1 MVTVTNYT
9 VATNSEG
16 KSFVILELQ
25 GDLEMVQSQN
35 SGKFYATARK
45 CGITSTFDESTAA
58 QLVGRQ
64 LPGSILK
71 EACEPY
77 EYTVP
82 ETGEQI
88 TLSHRYGYSPTEPQ
102 PVVSQPKLEPV
113 VPNLSN
119 FSTNGKNVFAQ
130 A

>member
-35 SGKFYATARK
+35 TGKFYATARK

-58 QLVGRQ
+58 LLVGRQ
-64 LPGSILK
+64 LPGGIVK

-77 EYTVP
+77 EYTIP

-88 TLSHRYGYSPTEPQ
+88 TLSHRYGYSPTEQQ
-102 PVVSQPKLEPV
+102 PVISQPKLEPV